1 MMVQSPG
8 TTKQM
13 SQPYSGDILKS
24 FIQMFHRLVVSTNPS
39 EKYES
44 QLGLLFPTYDINIWE
59 NKTCSKAPNSSR
71 FAARNVL
78 VELDLRVHELH
89 ILQISLLGWNKM
101 EPGSPKRMTIGHQ
114 KKQWNKLARS
124 NQKVTCESIFLGF
137 PVKCRGYK

>member
-1 MMVQSPG
+1 
-8 TTKQM
+8 M

-114 KKQWNKLARS
+114 KKTMEQTGKI
-124 NQKVTCESIFLGF
+124 QQESYMRKHIFGV
-137 PVKCRGYK
+137 PCQM

>member
-44 QLGLLFPTYDINIWE
+44 LLGLLFPTYEINIWE

-71 FAARNVL
+71 FAAQNVL

-101 EPGSPKRMTIGHQ
+101 EPGSPKRMTIGHP
-114 KKQWNKLARS
+114 KKKHRKPMEQTGKI
-124 NQKVTCESIFLGF
+124 QQESYMRKHIFGV
-137 PVKCRGYK
+137 PCQM